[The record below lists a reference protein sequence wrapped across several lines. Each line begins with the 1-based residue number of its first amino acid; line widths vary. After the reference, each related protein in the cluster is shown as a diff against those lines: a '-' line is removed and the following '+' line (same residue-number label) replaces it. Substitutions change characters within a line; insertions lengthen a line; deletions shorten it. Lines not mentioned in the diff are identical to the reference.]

1 MPEEYWVI
9 TFPSVF
15 SAYRAEKV
23 LKAAGIAAE
32 LIPVPR
38 ELSGCC
44 EGLAARLAGADVAG
58 AAAAL
63 RAAGVPMVREGERIA
78 GKSLWR

>member
-1 MPEEYWVI
+1 MPGEYWVI

-38 ELSGCC
+38 ELSGSC
-44 EGLAARLAGADVAG
+44 EGLAARLAGGDVAA

-63 RAAGVPMVREGERIA
+63 KAAGVPMVREGERIA
-78 GKSLWR
+78 GKSIWR

>member
-1 MPEEYWVI
+1 MPGDYWVI

-15 SAYRAEKV
+15 SAFRAEKV
-23 LKAAGIAAE
+23 LEAAGIAAE

-38 ELSGCC
+38 ELSGSC
-44 EGLAARLAGADVAG
+44 EGLAAKVAGGDVAG

-63 RAAGVPMVREGERIA
+63 KTAGVPMVREGVRIE
-78 GKSLWR
+78 GKGIWR